1 MRVTDLDWRAMFRGW
16 SHGGNR
22 ADILYVRAVCD
33 EVLAEPQLHR
43 VTIIRKE

>member
-1 MRVTDLDWRAMFRGW
+1 MRVTDVDWRAMLRGW
-16 SHGGNR
+16 SA
-22 ADILYVRAVCD
+22 ADVLYLRSVCD